1 MLKYKDDRQLRS
13 LELTKQGMFAR
24 SHHLLRVLI
33 LLALVVCPSVCSFP
47 GEDRD
52 GELEGV
58 ERSQQRGLRGSIIDV
73 VDTASLRRNREAQ
86 YEYRIDENNNDAT
99 GSNFNG
105 WTSSTGR
112 ILQNVPGVLPQATPG
127 ATIEDPIGLWHVSP
141 EDIEKYAP
149 PLLGGKNMNYGA
161 SSAAK
166 AAELATRAAA
176 GVQTG
181 VVTAGSNNILPSVG
195 HRHGH
200 HVRPGGVDI
209 FALARRKKIAMEA
222 KAAASGITGSATAGI
237 AEMPGKGE
245 DEKMKHVPASF
256 DEFDGKTGEFL
267 KSSNTHFPTTT
278 THHGAKDDQYSGVAA
293 TTAAIGG
300 GGPATEVP
308 PAPVAPVAGAPVA
321 LAAPTAR

>member
-1 MLKYKDDRQLRS
+1 MS
-13 LELTKQGMFAR
+13 VR
-24 SHHLLRVLI
+24 SHHLLRVLV
-33 LLALVVCPSVCSFP
+33 LLALVVYPSVCSFP

-52 GELEGV
+52 GEELEDV
-58 ERSQQRGLRGSIIDV
+58 EKSQQRGLRGSMIDV
-73 VDTASLRRNREAQ
+73 VDAASLGRNWEAQ
-86 YEYRIDENNNDAT
+86 NENSINDNINDT
-99 GSNFNG
+99 SGSNFND

-112 ILQNVPGVLPQATPG
+112 VLQNVPGVLPQAMPG

-141 EDIEKYAP
+141 EDVEKYAP

-166 AAELATRAAA
+166 AAELAARAAA

-181 VVTAGSNNILPSVG
+181 VVTAGSNDILPSVG

-267 KSSNTHFPTTT
+267 KSSNTHFPTTA
-278 THHGAKDDQYSGVAA
+278 THHGAKDDQYYGAA
-293 TTAAIGG
+293 AAMAAIGG
-300 GGPATEVP
+300 NPAAVVP
-308 PAPVAPVAGAPVA
+308 PAPPVAGAPVA
-321 LAAPTAR
+321 LAAPAARRI